1 MRKRIAVVASLAV
14 VCFAPAALAEE
25 QQQTQQEQPQQQ
37 QAQQPEQ
44 TQQQPQTQQP
54 QQQTQHQQEQGV
66 TSGPAAGTP
75 VEPSGS
81 VQKDN
86 PKAEDVNPTGV
97 SGPSGTSAG
106 APAVEGKKGTQSGKE
121 WVPPEEI
128 RPKKGPTS

>member
-25 QQQTQQEQPQQQ
+25 QQTQQQQPQQQ
-37 QAQQPEQ
+37 QTQQPEQQ
-44 TQQQPQTQQP
+44 TQQQP
-54 QQQTQHQQEQGV
+54 QTQHQQEQGV

-86 PKAEDVNPTGV
+86 SKAEEVNPTGV

-106 APAVEGKKGTQSGKE
+106 APAVEGKKGTQSGKD

>member
-25 QQQTQQEQPQQQ
+25 
-37 QAQQPEQ
+37 
-44 TQQQPQTQQP
+44 

>member
-37 QAQQPEQ
+37 QA
-44 TQQQPQTQQP
+44 QQPQTQQP

-128 RPKKGPTS
+128 RPKKGPIS

>member
-44 TQQQPQTQQP
+44 TQQQQQP